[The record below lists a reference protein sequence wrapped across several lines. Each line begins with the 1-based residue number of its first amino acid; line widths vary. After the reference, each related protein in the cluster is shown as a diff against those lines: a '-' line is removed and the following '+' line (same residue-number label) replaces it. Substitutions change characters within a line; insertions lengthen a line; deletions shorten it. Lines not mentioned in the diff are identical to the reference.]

1 MKILLKYLPALACI
15 FFLTGC
21 GGQADSIR
29 EAEPGLADWKTNGFA
44 LSGKLEEEQALWA
57 DEYVA
62 WQHEEPP
69 YGSLSE
75 GVRHTVAELGAFG
88 EKIYRFHTYSGTQSE
103 QRKQYLEIYDVTG
116 KTAEIEEL
124 TPELTGAQ
132 GELANAEITDIYV
145 CADGQLAIQLT
156 GLTLDENQRIVFS
169 VNCILFTDLQGKA
182 SGTVDVL
189 PLYREKKI
197 IHEGASIAY
206 GECFCDR
213 AGNIYARGGDSY
225 NPYRVLYI
233 SDGTG
238 QLLAEKEYPETA
250 EIGEPLQTREGELI
264 FPIYDNKT
272 RSTRLVWF
280 DSEDGEEKI
289 LAELEQEYIKQLYG
303 IQGNELYYEGANGIV
318 RWNIATG
325 ERRLAYR
332 FDENGIKNVFDTML
346 ILRESKAPVLRM
358 YGNVNGEEE
367 DWLTVLSSEEMETA
381 EAVRIVGLEEK
392 SVQKI
397 QNCAAVASRRNPNFS
412 YRYENS
418 GAEEQEDFRTRIMAE
433 MMAGGGPDILY
444 VSPEDM
450 ELLYNMGLLADLR
463 TLLPEETLEQV
474 LPGVVG
480 LGSVDG
486 TLAGLAP
493 EVSVGTLITLKEIW
507 QEDTWRL
514 EDILGLM
521 ETGDFTGIICQGS
534 GGYAPRALL
543 KWLTAY
549 SFENSFLIDWETG
562 KCHFEDERFLKILEY
577 AKKYAEAEPDRSVYG
592 LGIGG
597 CVADTLAGSSLE
609 QFNNNYE
616 KFGDDYYFVGLP
628 TEGESGNYLFCNGV
642 AVVNRNLSNPE
653 AVVNY
658 LECLIGKEVQYMEYA
673 NAQLPVR
680 RIFEED
686 IRYSYDGT
694 ESYWN
699 GELLVVK
706 EDGGRILQ
714 DFNSFLESC
723 VPGPRL
729 YENLEAIIWE
739 EAQGYFEGDKTA
751 EEAARIINNRIQLY
765 LDERQ

>member
-1 MKILLKYLPALACI
+1 
-15 FFLTGC
+15 
-21 GGQADSIR
+21 
-29 EAEPGLADWKTNGFA
+29 
-44 LSGKLEEEQALWA
+44 
-57 DEYVA
+57 
-62 WQHEEPP
+62 
-69 YGSLSE
+69 
-75 GVRHTVAELGAFG
+75 
-88 EKIYRFHTYSGTQSE
+88 
-103 QRKQYLEIYDVTG
+103 
-116 KTAEIEEL
+116 
-124 TPELTGAQ
+124 
-132 GELANAEITDIYV
+132 
-145 CADGQLAIQLT
+145 
-156 GLTLDENQRIVFS
+156 
-169 VNCILFTDLQGKA
+169 
-182 SGTVDVL
+182 
-189 PLYREKKI
+189 
-197 IHEGASIAY
+197 
-206 GECFCDR
+206 
-213 AGNIYARGGDSY
+213 
-225 NPYRVLYI
+225 
-233 SDGTG
+233 
-238 QLLAEKEYPETA
+238 
-250 EIGEPLQTREGELI
+250 
-264 FPIYDNKT
+264 
-272 RSTRLVWF
+272 
-280 DSEDGEEKI
+280 
-289 LAELEQEYIKQLYG
+289 
-303 IQGNELYYEGANGIV
+303 
-318 RWNIATG
+318 
-325 ERRLAYR
+325 
-332 FDENGIKNVFDTML
+332 ML

-680 RIFEED
+680 RILRR
-686 IRYSYDGT
+686 ISVIPMT
-694 ESYWN
+694 ERKATGMGNCWWSRRTAA
-699 GELLVVK
+699 GFC
-706 EDGGRILQ
+706 RISIL
-714 DFNSFLESC
+714 FWKAAFP
-723 VPGPRL
+723 VPGCMKIWRPLSGRRPRATL
-729 YENLEAIIWE
+729 KEIRPQRRRPGLSTTVSSYIWMR
-739 EAQGYFEGDKTA
+739 D
-751 EEAARIINNRIQLY
+751 NS
-765 LDERQ
+765 DSERGRLIHPAVFFLRPLSANDFSIKIL